1 MVHGNYRLYPSV
13 LLEVSASHKGLEPV
27 GVGIGDWLRIGMVP
41 DGVVIWDYRVR
52 TFPDEYQLSR
62 ALMSSGRDNGGV
74 SLTMLK
80 DVDFFCLTACIS
92 SLV

>member
-1 MVHGNYRLYPSV
+1 MHGNYRLYPSV